1 MVFAITSK
9 NWGFALYLDVGNDFH
24 CLSIIKT
31 GFDLICRPQPLNVC
45 AMVDKSAP

>member
-31 GFDLICRPQPLNVC
+31 GFDLICRPQSFTVRVM
-45 AMVDKSAP
+45 ADKSAP